1 MTGEGRVPLPIVPPP
16 FQDERLSSWLERVAD
31 VYLVSLD
38 GLQAHVGWARPALQL
53 ESEPVRAD
61 MERIAAAT
69 RSSVERLFAMTFHD
83 LPPRYRSML
92 RPASREI
99 CPVCSR
105 GMERSQRLR
114 AWCFAFSFR
123 CDRHLQ
129 PLSGFETRG
138 ACALG
143 GDEASAQRGAEFLYR
158 WAMGRDTAAVPVGS
172 VLSLL
177 LSPSR
182 KASSP
187 APWELARLPL
197 AHQHEPSILSRPCRR
212 PALSILV
219 PEFALA
225 VPIYDQRLPSTIA
238 DLPNAPW
245 AERYALALGVA
256 RVLKNPTDAVVRILE
271 VSDEFGRKK
280 VTALI
285 HRWPAAIR
293 NAVGRAAQHP
303 RHTKARGE
311 GGATS
316 TSGRF
321 NRQRVRAPSNRDAWR
336 DRADA

>member
-1 MTGEGRVPLPIVPPP
+1 M
-16 FQDERLSSWLERVAD
+16 ERIAD
-31 VYLVSLD
+31 VYQVSLD
-38 GLQAHVGWARPALQL
+38 GLQAYVGWARPALQL

-83 LPPRYRSML
+83 VPPRYRTLL
-92 RPASREI
+92 RPASRET

-105 GMERSQRLR
+105 GMQRPQRLR
-114 AWCFAFSFR
+114 AWSFAFSFR
-123 CDRHLQ
+123 CDRHRQ
-129 PLSGFETRG
+129 PLFGFETRG

-311 GGATS
+311 GSATS

>member
-1 MTGEGRVPLPIVPPP
+1 MPPP
-16 FQDERLSSWLERVAD
+16 FQDERLSSWMERIAD
-31 VYLVSLD
+31 VYRVSLD

-83 LPPRYRSML
+83 VPPRYRTLL
-92 RPASREI
+92 RPASRET

-105 GMERSQRLR
+105 GMQRPQRLR
-114 AWCFAFSFR
+114 AWSFAFSFR
-123 CDRHLQ
+123 CDRHRQ
-129 PLSGFETRG
+129 PLFGFETRG

-197 AHQHEPSILSRPCRR
+197 AHQHEPSILSRRCRR
-212 PALSILV
+212 PALRIVV

-225 VPIYDQRLPSTIA
+225 VPIYDQRLPSGVA

-245 AERYALALGVA
+245 AERYALAVGVA
-256 RVLKNPTDAVVRILE
+256 RVLRNPVDAILRTLE
-271 VSDEFGRKK
+271 ASDDFGRKK
-280 VTALI
+280 VKALLD
-285 HRWPAAIR
+285 RWPAAIR
-293 NAVGRAAQHP
+293 GAVDCGAR
-303 RHTKARGE
+303 RTRTRGE
-311 GGATS
+311 GGRTAQNTHFKP
-316 TSGRF
+316 RL
-321 NRQRVRAPSNRDAWR
+321 VREPSNRDAWR